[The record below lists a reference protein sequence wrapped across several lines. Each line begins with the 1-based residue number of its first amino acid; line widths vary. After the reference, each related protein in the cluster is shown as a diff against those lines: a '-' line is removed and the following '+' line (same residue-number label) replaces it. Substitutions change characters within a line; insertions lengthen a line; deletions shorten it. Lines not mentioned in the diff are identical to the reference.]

1 MRNNS
6 AAKNKS
12 NLIIG
17 LVLCFVCVAFLVITI
32 IAICESFSEKARL
45 ESIGATVTLKITWL
59 FVADILAIIASGIFG
74 VIFLSKK
81 SPSLDRNSEDEKT
94 EYYEDN
100 EKTEYNEDYEKTE
113 YNEDYEK
120 IPYNTDESP
129 SDDRDSAE
137 EVASTDIATE
147 ATTKPSRLKIN
158 MGKSFSSE
166 RASDP
171 MSDEY
176 GETGS
181 RGSKSSE
188 LSSGFFSAGD
198 DL

>member
-94 EYYEDN
+94 EY
-100 EKTEYNEDYEKTE
+100 
-113 YNEDYEK
+113 NEDYEK

-181 RGSKSSE
+181 RGSKSPE